1 MNGKDRVVDLR
12 SDTLTLPS
20 PEMREA
26 MYRAE
31 LGDDVFGEDPTVNR
45 LEALAAE
52 KLGKES
58 GLFVASGTMGNLA
71 SLLTHCRRGDE
82 VILGDQCHTF
92 LYEVAGAAG
101 LGGIQL
107 RPIPNQP
114 DGTLDLEQ
122 IAAAIRTQNIHFP
135 PTRVIAL
142 ENTHNRCSGAV
153 LTLEYMAAVASLAQ
167 EHVLTVHLD
176 GSRIFNA
183 AVALGIDVRELA
195 KYTDSVQFCL
205 SKGLA
210 APVGSLVV
218 GSQDFIASARKVRKM
233 LGGGMRQAGV
243 LAAAGIVALTKM
255 VDRLA
260 EDHQN
265 ARLLAKGLLELS
277 DIEIDLDRIQSNIAI
292 FSLNRADLTP
302 QELVARLMERG
313 IKILAI
319 GGQRLRAVTHYGV
332 AEEDIH
338 TALQAFR
345 AVLSPS

>member
-1 MNGKDRVVDLR
+1 MERTVDLR

-52 KLGKES
+52 KLGKS
-58 GLFVASGTMGNLA
+58 AALFVASGTMGNLA

-107 RPIPNQP
+107 RPLPNQP
-114 DGTLDLEQ
+114 DGTMDLDE

-135 PTRVIAL
+135 PTRLIAL

-153 LTLEYMAAVASLAQ
+153 LTLQYLDLARDLADQ
-167 EHVLTVHLD
+167 HGLAIHLD

-195 KYTDSVQFCL
+195 KHADSVQFCL

-218 GSQDFIASARKVRKM
+218 GSPDFIAAARKVRKM

-243 LAAAGIVALTKM
+243 LAAAGIFALNKM
-255 VDRLA
+255 VDRLG

-265 ARLLAKGLLELS
+265 AKILAQGLVQMS
-277 DIEIDLDRIQSNIAI
+277 GIEIDLDQVQTNIVI
-292 FSLNRADLTP
+292 FSLVRSDLTP
-302 QELVARLMERG
+302 QEFASRLMEKG
-313 IKILAI
+313 VKILAI
-319 GGQRLRAVTHYGV
+319 GGKRLRAVTHYGIT
-332 AEEDIH
+332 EGEIH
-338 TALQAFR
+338 SALQAFR
-345 AVLSPS
+345 AVLNPS